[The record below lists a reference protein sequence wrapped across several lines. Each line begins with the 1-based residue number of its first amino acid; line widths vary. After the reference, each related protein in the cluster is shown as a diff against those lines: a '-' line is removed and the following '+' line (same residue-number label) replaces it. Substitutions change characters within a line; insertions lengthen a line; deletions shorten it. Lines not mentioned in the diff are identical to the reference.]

1 MRRNIV
7 NLLRKDDGIR
17 VTRILSARPEI
28 PDRDEATILLNEI
41 VLAFYV
47 DVVTIFHQLHQP
59 WSQRVGERRGS
70 VPIFEGSILNGR
82 EH

>member
-1 MRRNIV
+1 V
-7 NLLRKDDGIR
+7 NLLREDDGIR
-17 VTRILSARPEI
+17 IARILSARPEI

-47 DVVTIFHQLHQP
+47 DVVTIFHQLHQL
-59 WSQRVGERRGS
+59 WSQRVGDRGS
-70 VPIFEGSILNGR
+70 VPIVEGNILNGR